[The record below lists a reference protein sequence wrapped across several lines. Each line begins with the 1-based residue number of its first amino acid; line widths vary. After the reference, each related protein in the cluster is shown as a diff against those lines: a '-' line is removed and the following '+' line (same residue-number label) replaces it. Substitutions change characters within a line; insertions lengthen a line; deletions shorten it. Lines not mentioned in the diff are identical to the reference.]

1 MEDEITAIFF
11 VVACKWPK
19 TLALVILIIN
29 KLKFFFLNLFKLF
42 FYFLLGKKIR
52 TFLYRE
58 NYDLD
63 NCM

>member
-42 FYFLLGKKIR
+42 FYFLLGKK
-52 TFLYRE
+52 
-58 NYDLD
+58 N
-63 NCM
+63 